1 LRTSIASAALLLAG
15 AGAAGLAAAA
25 ETNGNGIAL
34 NGSDTLFEV
43 TNNDVFSACSVQFSD
58 WTTNPITYQGGG
70 SRVGAGNM
78 NQGLQAVSPMSS
90 ALKNSEFC
98 APTASVYTSPLTP
111 VPAAPGLTEGLLV
124 GLDGV
129 TIAANQVMS
138 CSGSA
143 VNGLGS
149 ATAMAV
155 TNDGTGTPAT
165 NPPSTCNGCDASGSY
180 NFGDATL
187 SSAGTAPLYSYAG
200 QPSFDALAVLYFG
213 LTHDGFY
220 NCGGPVRRTLIR
232 NWKYLFST
240 DCAGGDTTCSAG
252 LTHAWRHGD
261 LSGTTDALVSILNP
275 PTGALTNGKGAA
287 VAVGIGSL
295 PAFLAPPLGTAA
307 ATAPGAAAASNPFCN
322 SRDANTVPAPISPGG
337 SADFSDLDPVRTP
350 CVKGVDAVCEGFL
363 NQGNSGG
370 GNAGDLGVVLP
381 VLIPDSSSVLPS
393 DLYPQ
398 TACGGACTPVPAF
411 KLVQTGRFPNFRCPN
426 GQPPLGGNLCFMPY
440 TGPDSSPNPQC
451 LATSTTKCADVVG
464 GHPDGRRYNLV
475 TVVPSSQIPIAFRT
489 GNFQFAIDANAP
501 CHRILDGSF
510 FRIHSTVP
518 GANYTA
524 GVGAET
530 GTTGVCQQPDATSQI
545 GCLTDSDPCS
555 VGYAG
560 REAAQGFPGISGK
573 PTSQPLKGLA
583 VNGAPPF
590 TPGLDPDLAIKNLLA
605 APGTAPFYPL
615 SRRLWLA
622 TVYGFGNLQGHELEL
637 AQCYATSTIMN
648 SAMTNHAFVPIPT
661 GVSCVDYP
669 ETQGLSTPA
678 PNIQGSG
685 NVALGGC
692 GAVENSDACGVSPP
706 TDINGNKVP
715 EAVET
720 F

>member
-1 LRTSIASAALLLAG
+1 MRTSIAGAALLLAG
-15 AGAAGLAAAA
+15 AGAAGLTAAA

-58 WTTNPITYQGGG
+58 WITNPITYQGGG
-70 SRVGAGNM
+70 SRMGAGNM
-78 NQGLQAVSPMSS
+78 NQGLQAVSPMSN

-98 APTASVYTSPLTP
+98 APTASVYASPLTP
-111 VPAAPGLTEGLLV
+111 IPASAGLTEGLLV

-129 TIAANQVMS
+129 TISANQVMT

-149 ATAMAV
+149 ATTMAV

-165 NPPSTCNGCDASGSY
+165 NPPATCPGCVSGSY
-180 NFGDATL
+180 TFGD
-187 SSAGTAPLYSYAG
+187 SSTSTFSYQN

-213 LTHDGFY
+213 LTHDGNY
-220 NCGGPVRRTLIR
+220 SCSSPVRRTLIK

-240 DCAGGDTTCSAG
+240 DCTGGDTTCSAG

-275 PTGALTNGKGAA
+275 PDGALTNGKGAN

-307 ATAPGAAAASNPFCN
+307 ATAPGAAAESNPFCN

-350 CVKGVDAVCEGFL
+350 CVKGIDTVCEGFL

-370 GNAGDLGVVLP
+370 SNAGDLGVVLP
-381 VLIPDSSSVLPS
+381 ILIPDSTTMLPS

-398 TACGGACTPVPAF
+398 TKCSAACTPVPVF
-411 KLVQTGRFPNFRCPN
+411 KLTQAAHFSTFRCPN
-426 GQPPLGGNLCFMPY
+426 GQPPLGGNLCWMPY
-440 TGPDSSPNPQC
+440 IGSDSSPNPQC
-451 LATSTTKCADVVG
+451 VATSTDKCVDVVG

-475 TVVPSSQIPIAFRT
+475 AIVPSSEISTKFRA
-489 GNFQFAIDANAP
+489 GNYQFALDATEPFPRLLN
-501 CHRILDGSF
+501 GSF
-510 FRIHSTVP
+510 FRIHSVVP

-573 PTSQPLKGLA
+573 PTAKPLKGLA
-583 VNGAPPF
+583 VNGTPPF

-605 APGTAPFYPL
+605 APGTTPFYPL

-622 TVYGFGNLQGHELEL
+622 TIYGFGNLQGHELEL
-637 AQCYATSTIMN
+637 AECYGTSSIIS
-648 SAMTNHAFVPIPT
+648 SAMTNNGFVPVPT

-669 ETQGLSTPA
+669 ETQGTSTPA

-685 NVALGGC
+685 NVTLGGC
-692 GAVENSDACGVSPP
+692 GGVKNSDACSASSP

-715 EAVET
+715 EATET